1 LQIKQT
7 FNYICSIKLNKRL
20 NKLENTETKQVD
32 KREHIMEV
40 AEVLFA
46 QFGFEAVSI
55 REISKEAKINIAM
68 VSYYFGSKD
77 KLYEAVVTRKLI
89 NSNSILKQIEL
100 QKNYTEKLFAIVD
113 LYIEQFSK
121 NRYFQNIIFR
131 ELAMGQRTEMTEHIT
146 TILFENFS
154 IITSIIQQGIKI
166 KEFKKVDAELTVLTI
181 IGVIKI
187 YMSSGTIACKIL
199 QKNDVNIIFEQKQK
213 MRLKKYLK
221 ELLINQLGI
230 N

>member
-1 LQIKQT
+1 
-7 FNYICSIKLNKRL
+7 
-20 NKLENTETKQVD
+20 LENTETKQVD

-100 QKNYTEKLFAIVD
+100 QKNYIEKLFAIVD

>member
-1 LQIKQT
+1 MQIKQT

-77 KLYEAVVTRKLI
+77 KLYEAVVMRKLI
-89 NSNSILKQIEL
+89 SANSILKQIEL
-100 QKNYTEKLFAIVD
+100 HKCYKDKLFAVVD
-113 LYIEQFSK
+113 LYIDQFSN
-121 NRYFQNIIFR
+121 NRHFQNIIFR
-131 ELAMGQRTEMTEHIT
+131 ELAMDQRTEMTEQIT
-146 TILFENFS
+146 TMLFDNFS
-154 IITSIIQQGIKI
+154 IITSIILQGIKA

-199 QKNDVNIIFEQKQK
+199 QKK
-213 MRLKKYLK
+213 RC
-221 ELLINQLGI
+221 
-230 N
+230 

>member
-1 LQIKQT
+1 MSDNSLY
-7 FNYICSIKLNKRL
+7 FIC
-20 NKLENTETKQVD
+20 
-32 KREHIMEV
+32 
-40 AEVLFA
+40 
-46 QFGFEAVSI
+46 
-55 REISKEAKINIAM
+55 AK
-68 VSYYFGSKD
+68 
-77 KLYEAVVTRKLI
+77 
-89 NSNSILKQIEL
+89 
-100 QKNYTEKLFAIVD
+100 
-113 LYIEQFSK
+113 
-121 NRYFQNIIFR
+121 
-131 ELAMGQRTEMTEHIT
+131 
-146 TILFENFS
+146 LFENFS